1 VAQPAPRTDLRILR
15 DLNPR
20 QRAAVTHGD
29 GPLLVFAGAG
39 TGKTRVITHR
49 IAHLVRAREV
59 SPARILAVTFTNKAA
74 REMRE
79 RVIPLCGGRDASRGL
94 TVTTFHALC
103 ARILRADGHHLG
115 LTEHF
120 SIFGEADQRGLI
132 RAILAEMGPEREAA
146 EVLTAISLAKN
157 RLIPPEA
164 FADPSLGAAREA
176 LVKDVY
182 ARYQTTLAAMNAVD
196 FDDLLLHTVRLF
208 RKHGHVKV
216 GWQRRF
222 PHVLVDEFQDTNAAQ
237 YALLSLLWGGE
248 GSLTVV
254 GDDDQSIYAWRGAE
268 PETFADFTRDYPGC
282 AEVVL
287 EQNYRSTGTI
297 LKAAHAIIAEVADRK
312 PKRLWSELGEG
323 RKLGHITAVDADE
336 EARRV
341 VEDLNVTR
349 LARRADLSE
358 FAVLIRTNAQSRA
371 FEAALR
377 EAHLPYVVVGATGFF
392 DRAEVRDLTAY
403 LRFLHNDMD
412 EAALRRIV
420 NTPRRGVG
428 STTLAALATQGR
440 ERGLSLFEAMDQAKD
455 IPGVPAA
462 ALRPLRAFVDQMA
475 EFRFSF
481 QREDMVETLNRL
493 IDDTGLKA
501 HWVEGADTGP
511 QAEGRLSGAEE
522 FVRMMARYVQRET
535 EPDLPGFLEHL
546 CLLDRMDD
554 DEQTRKGRVTIITLH
569 AAKGLEF
576 PHVFLVGMEEG
587 FLPHA
592 RSVEEGREIAE
603 ERRLCYVGITRAMK
617 TLTLSYAKN
626 RSRWGEIQK
635 RTPSRFLADIP
646 GDLFVSEDEE
656 PEGTQEELAK
666 GFFDAVKGMLE

>member
-1 VAQPAPRTDLRILR
+1 VPQPAPRTAPQVLKN
-15 DLNPR
+15 LNPR
-20 QRAAVTHGD
+20 QRTAVTHGD

-49 IAHLVRAREV
+49 IAHLIRAREV

-79 RVIPLCGGRDASRGL
+79 RVIPLCGPREASRGL

-103 ARILRADGHHLG
+103 ARILRADGHPLG

-120 SIFGEADQRGLI
+120 SIFGEADQRGLV
-132 RAILAEMGPEREAA
+132 RTILAEMGAEGEAA
-146 EVLTAISLAKN
+146 EVLSAISLAKN
-157 RLIPPEA
+157 RLIPPETY
-164 FADPSLGAAREA
+164 ADPEAGAREG

-182 ARYQTTLAAMNAVD
+182 TRYQTTLAAMNAVD
-196 FDDLLLHTVRLF
+196 FDDLLLHAVTLF

-222 PHVLVDEFQDTNAAQ
+222 PHILVDEFQDTNAAQ
-237 YALLSLLWGGE
+237 YALLSLLWEGE

-268 PETFADFTRDYPGC
+268 PETFADFTRDFPRC

-297 LKAAHAIIAEVADRK
+297 LKAAGKIIAEVADRK

-323 RKLGHITAVDADE
+323 RKLGRIAAIDADD
-336 EARRV
+336 EARKV

-349 LARRADLSE
+349 LARRADLSD

-392 DRAEVRDLTAY
+392 DRAEVRDLTSY
-403 LRFLHNDMD
+403 LRFLHNDAD

-428 STTLAALATQGR
+428 AGTLAALSAHGR
-440 ERGLSLFEAMDQAKD
+440 ERGLALFEAMDKAHE

-462 ALRPLRAFVDQMA
+462 ARGPLRAFVDQMA
-475 EFRFSF
+475 ELRFAF
-481 QREDMVETLNRL
+481 EREDMVDALNRL
-493 IDDTGLKA
+493 IDGTGLKA
-501 HWVEGADTGP
+501 HWVEGADTAP
-511 QAEGRLSGAEE
+511 QAEGRLSAADE
-522 FVRMMARYVQRET
+522 FVRMMARYIKRED
-535 EPDLPGFLEHL
+535 EPSLPGFLEHL

-576 PHVFLVGMEEG
+576 PHVYLAGMEEG

-603 ERRLCYVGITRAMK
+603 ERRLCYVGITRAQK
-617 TLTLSYAKN
+617 TLTLSWAKS
-626 RSRWGEIQK
+626 RSRWGDVQK

-646 GDLFVSEDEE
+646 EDLFVSEDEE
-656 PEGTQEELAK
+656 PEGTQEELAQ

>member
-1 VAQPAPRTDLRILR
+1 VPQPAPRPDPRILR
-15 DLNPR
+15 DLTPR

-79 RVIPLCGGRDASRGL
+79 RVIPLCGPREASRGL
-94 TVTTFHALC
+94 MVTTFHALC
-103 ARILRADGHHLG
+103 ARILRADGQPLG
-115 LTEHF
+115 LTETF

-132 RAILAEMGPEREAA
+132 RTILSELSAEGEAA
-146 EVLTAISLAKN
+146 EVLSAISLAKN
-157 RLIPPEA
+157 RLVPPEKYT
-164 FADPSLGAAREA
+164 DPAGGARES

-182 ARYQTTLAAMNAVD
+182 TRYQTTLAAMNAVD
-196 FDDLLLHTVRLF
+196 FDDLLLHAVTLF

-222 PHVLVDEFQDTNAAQ
+222 PHILVDEFQDTNGAQ

-268 PETFADFTRDYPGC
+268 PETFTDFTRDFPRC

-297 LKAAHAIIAEVADRK
+297 LKAAGKIIAEVEGRK

-323 RKLGHITAVDADE
+323 RKLGRIAATDADD
-336 EARRV
+336 EARKV

-349 LARRADLSE
+349 LARKADLSD
-358 FAVLIRTNAQSRA
+358 FAILIRTNIQSRA

-392 DRAEVRDLTAY
+392 DRTEVRDLTSY
-403 LRFLHNDMD
+403 LRFLHNDLD

-428 STTLAALATQGR
+428 SGTLAALSAHGR
-440 ERGLSLFEAMDQAKD
+440 SQGLSLFEAMDKAQE
-455 IPGVPAA
+455 IPGVPAGA
-462 ALRPLRAFVDQMA
+462 RAPLRAFVDQMA
-475 EFRFSF
+475 ELRFAF
-481 QREDMVETLNRL
+481 QRGDMGEALTRL
-493 IDDTGLKA
+493 IHDFGLKA

-511 QAEGRLSGAEE
+511 QAEARLSGADD
-522 FVRMMARYVQRET
+522 FLRMLARYVQRET
-535 EPDLPGFLEHL
+535 EPSLPGFLEHL

-576 PHVFLVGMEEG
+576 AHVYLAGMEEG
-587 FLPHA
+587 LLPHA

-617 TLTLSYAKN
+617 TLTLSYAKT
-626 RSRWGEIQK
+626 RTRYGEVQK

-646 GDLFVSEDEE
+646 DDLFVSEDEE
-656 PEGTQEELAK
+656 PEGTQEELAQ